1 MATKRRRKLPE
12 VLTAT
17 EQEALLAQ
25 PKPRYPTGQRNQTM
39 LRIMLD
45 TGLRVS
51 EACALRWRD
60 IDFSSGQLMVRAGKG
75 NKDRSLWI
83 GDEDLATLQSWRE
96 RQARVVAGSP
106 AHVFTTLE
114 GNPVSRRYVEAMV
127 ERYGVKAGIGKH
139 VHPHMLRH
147 SFATDMYRQTKDLLT
162 TSKALGHAR
171 VATTEIY
178 THLVDEDVEAAMRS
192 FRSPAT
198 VGA

>member
-1 MATKRRRKLPE
+1 
-12 VLTAT
+12 
-17 EQEALLAQ
+17 
-25 PKPRYPTGQRNQTM
+25 
-39 LRIMLD
+39 
-45 TGLRVS
+45 
-51 EACALRWRD
+51 
-60 IDFSSGQLMVRAGKG
+60 MVRQGKG
-75 NKDRSLWI
+75 AKDRTLWI

-96 RQARVVAGSP
+96 RQARDVAGSP

-114 GNPVSRRYVEAMV
+114 GSPVSRRYVEAMV